1 MKNKRY
7 STQSATKTG
16 LLLICLGFFVW
27 APLAF
32 AMGNIHLGRIEINPE
47 LSYKGEYNDNI
58 YFENENEDDDF
69 IHTITPGIGL
79 KISGTPG
86 NFLSAG
92 YKVGIVMYDDND
104 DNDYE
109 DHRLFVSAGIKTPKG
124 LYLKVQDGFQD
135 TEDPFDS
142 KEEFRLGE
150 QTKRWNNRVNII
162 AGFEFAERYGIE
174 ATYSNF
180 VERYDLIKDEF
191 QDTIEDTYGIA
202 ILYNLTPKTALFG
215 QYLRND
221 TEYDAQN
228 DGIDVNH
235 DGFDEWNSGNSQ
247 NYVIDNFL
255 IGARFKPGGKLS
267 GEFKLG
273 FGNIDFD
280 NDADKNGNE
289 YDDNSF
295 FAVEADA
302 GYRPVEKTSF
312 SLILKRYKQASTSA
326 DVSGDVSATYLRTI
340 IGLGLT
346 QNFTD
351 RISAN
356 LGFEWSNK
364 DYEDESPG
372 SPKKELDLY
381 TARCGVDYSI
391 RDWLSAGLSY
401 KYQDNQAGK
410 SQYDGE
416 EYTVNTVA
424 FQLTGK
430 F

>member
-1 MKNKRY
+1 M
-7 STQSATKTG
+7 KTG
-16 LLLICLGFFVW
+16 LLLICLSLFLWV
-27 APLAF
+27 PSVF
-32 AMGNIHLGRIEINPE
+32 AIGNIHLGKLEINPE
-47 LSYKGEYNDNI
+47 LSYKGEHNDNI
-58 YFENENEDDDF
+58 YFESDHEDDDF

-109 DHRLFVSAGIKTPKG
+109 DHRLFVSAGLKTPKG
-124 LYLKVQDGFQD
+124 LYLRVQDGFQD
-135 TEDPFDS
+135 TEDPFGS

-150 QTKRWNNRVNII
+150 QTERWNNLVNII
-162 AGFEFAERYGIE
+162 AGYEFAGRYCIE

-180 VERYDLIKDEF
+180 VERYDLTKDEF
-191 QDTIEDTYGIA
+191 QDTIEHKYGLA
-202 ILYNLTPKTALFG
+202 VFYRLTGKTSLFG

-221 TEYDAQN
+221 AEYDAQN
-228 DGIDVNH
+228 DGIDVNL

-247 NYVIDNFL
+247 DYIIDNFL
-255 IGARFKPGGKLS
+255 IGARFEPGGKLS

-273 FGNIDFD
+273 FGTIDFH
-280 NDADKNGNE
+280 NNADKNGNE
-289 YDDNSF
+289 YNDDSF
-295 FAVEADA
+295 FAMEADV
-302 GYRPVEKTSF
+302 GYKPVEKTSL
-312 SLILKRYKQASTSA
+312 SLNLKRYKQASTSA
-326 DVSGDVSATYLRTI
+326 DVSSDVSATYLRTI
-340 IGLGLT
+340 VGLAVTQTLTYQISMNLGL
-346 QNFTD
+346 
-351 RISAN
+351 
-356 LGFEWSNK
+356 EWSNK

-381 TARCGVDYSI
+381 TAKCGVDYSI

-401 KYQDNQAGK
+401 KYQDNQANK
-410 SQYDGE
+410 SQYEYD